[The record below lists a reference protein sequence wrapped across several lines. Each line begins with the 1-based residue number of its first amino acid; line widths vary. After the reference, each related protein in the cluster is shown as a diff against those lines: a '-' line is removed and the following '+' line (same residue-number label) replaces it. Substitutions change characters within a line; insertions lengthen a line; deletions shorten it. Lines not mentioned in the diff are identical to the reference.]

1 MQLTPGTKLAEYE
14 IIALVGA
21 GGMGK
26 VYKARDTKLRREVAI
41 KVLPEAFAQ
50 DKERLV
56 RFEREARLLASL
68 NHPNIAT
75 IHDLQESDGI
85 RFLVMEFVP
94 GETLAERI
102 KRGPIPVDEA
112 LPLFKQIAEGLE
124 AAHEK
129 AVIHRDLK
137 PANIKVTPEGKPK
150 VLDFGLAKAMAG
162 EAADQGLSESPTM
175 TRGATEAGILLGT
188 APYMSPE
195 QARGKAVDKR
205 TDIWA
210 FGCCLYEALT
220 GRTAFLGETVSDTIA
235 RIIEREPDWENLP
248 PTTSASIQ
256 RLLQRCLQKDQNR
269 RMRDVGDA
277 RIEIEEALSESMES
291 SQVAFNKGGWR
302 GRTVLAS
309 IIGIALLA
317 SIATAVVFWLFTPP
331 TAPAQKPVTRS
342 VIRLQTGDELAISR
356 YRPTIAIS
364 PDGRH
369 IAYVASRGD
378 SSQLYLKAMDELEGE
393 PIAGTE
399 GAQTPFFSP
408 DSQWLGFWADGN
420 LVKVSTRGG
429 PPTTIAAMGAVP
441 RAAGWR
447 PDGRIVLT
455 LGAGSGISQISDDG
469 GEPKVLTTPDREQ
482 GEKTHRFS
490 EILPGGKA
498 VLFTLGTGGID
509 SFHDASIAVLSLKTG
524 DYRVIIEGGANARYC
539 ATGHLVYARDGSLL
553 AVPFDLDEL
562 QVKGSPTPVARGVNM
577 SPQSGTADFS
587 ISADGSLLYALGDSL
602 VIKRQV
608 VWVDRE
614 GGSEPLIEEQGAFWG
629 PRLSP
634 NGRLLALTIEEAN
647 ENVWLYDLTRRTL
660 TRLTLGFD
668 NNVPVW
674 TPDSRRVAFSSTRAD
689 NWTLFW
695 QAADGSGQAEPLTTS
710 GYSQSPSSWSPDGTI
725 LAFDERRPETAYSG
739 DISVFS
745 LDGDRTP
752 VLFLQTNFNEEY
764 PMFSPNG
771 RWIAYRSDESGQYQV
786 YIRPFPSA
794 EGKWQ
799 VSTAGGTYPVW
810 NPDGKELFY
819 RNGDKMMVVDVK
831 TEGEL
836 ALGTPQMLFEKPSL
850 LEEYDVAPDGQ
861 HFVMIEEG
869 ESQPAPTQLILVQNW
884 GEELKRLVPTN

>member
-26 VYKARDTKLRREVAI
+26 VYKARDTKLGREVAI

-175 TRGATEAGILLGT
+175 TRGATEAGVLLGT

-269 RMRDVGDA
+269 RMRDVGEA
-277 RIEIEEALSESMES
+277 RIEIEESLSEPRDS
-291 SQVAFNKGGWR
+291 SQVDFNKGGWK
-302 GRTVLAS
+302 GRTVLALVVAA
-309 IIGIALLA
+309 ALLT
-317 SIATAVVFWLFTPP
+317 SIAAAVAFWIFAPP
-331 TAPAQKPVTRS
+331 PAHVQKRVTRT
-342 VIRLQTGDELAISR
+342 VVPLPPNHELYLDSISS
-356 YRPTIAIS
+356 IAIS
-364 PDGRH
+364 PDGEH
-369 IAYVASRGD
+369 VAYIARQGNSR
-378 SSQLYLKAMDELEGE
+378 QLYLRAIDELKGKA
-393 PIAGTE
+393 IDGTE
-399 GAQTPFFSP
+399 GAIGFFFST
-408 DSQWLGFWADGN
+408 DSQWVGFYGGGN
-420 LVKVSTRGG
+420 LMKVSTRGG
-429 PPTTIAAMGAVP
+429 AAITIAAVGGDPWGASW
-441 RAAGWR
+441 G
-447 PDGRIVLT
+447 PDGRIVFT
-455 LGAGSGISQISDDG
+455 LGPGSGLSQISEDG
-469 GEPKVLTTPDREQ
+469 GEPKVLTIPDREQ
-482 GEKTHRFS
+482 GEKTHRLPQV
-490 EILPGGKA
+490 LPGGKA
-498 VLFTLGTGGID
+498 VLFTVGTGDIT
-509 SFHDASIAVLSLKTG
+509 SFDDASIALLSLESG
-524 DYRVIIEGGANARYC
+524 DYHVIVEGGTDARYID
-539 ATGHLVYARDGSLL
+539 TGHLVYARGGSLL

-562 QVKGSPTPVARGVNM
+562 QAMGPPIPVIQGVASSPTEGNAL
-577 SPQSGTADFS
+577 FS
-587 ISADGSLLYALGDSL
+587 ISRDGSLLYTPGDFWGDD
-602 VIKRQV
+602 RRV

-614 GGSEPLIEEQGAFWG
+614 GRSQPLIEEKRAFLSS
-629 PRLSP
+629 RLSP
-634 NGRLLALTIEEAN
+634 DGRSLALTIAAAN
-647 ENVWLYDLTRRTL
+647 DSVWVYDLTRSTL
-660 TRLTLGFD
+660 TRLTFGFG
-668 NNVPVW
+668 NSYPVW
-674 TPDSRRVAFSSTRAD
+674 TPDGRRLAFRSTRAGSGRGA
-689 NWTLFW
+689 LFW
-695 QAADGSGQAEPLTTS
+695 QAADGSGQPERLTTS
-710 GYSQSPSSWSPDGTI
+710 ERPQWPCSWSPDGSI
-725 LAFDERRPETAYSG
+725 LALEETNMEKG
-739 DISVFS
+739 WDISVLS
-745 LDGDRTP
+745 MDGDRTP
-752 VLFLQTNFNEEY
+752 EPFLQTDLNEAA

-771 RWIAYRSDESGQYQV
+771 RWIAYESDESGQYQV

-794 EGKWQ
+794 EGKRQ
-799 VSTAGGTYPVW
+799 VSTGGGNYPVW
-810 NPDGKELFY
+810 NPNGKELFY
-819 RNGDKMMVVDVK
+819 RNGDKMMVVDVE

-836 ALGTPQMLFEKPSL
+836 VLGTPQMLFEKPSL